1 MLKKI
6 SLFLALLMTS
16 FVLGSCSGITM
27 LSDSDADTYAKIHKR
42 YIQMSSYCADVK
54 ITVLSNKT
62 QKTYQAKQY
71 CLLPDKMMLDFSE
84 GLKIVFA
91 GDKVNVI
98 SGENSEEF
106 HASDDVNYLFV
117 HEFFELYY
125 RSQDTAVSAQNHDD
139 GGSTFLETELIN
151 QTSHRYKAVLKIN
164 NKTLNPERLTVRDL
178 GGNDVIYAD
187 FSSFLYNAKIAEEIF
202 TDNGG

>member
-1 MLKKI
+1 MKKI
-6 SLFLALLMTS
+6 SLFFTLLMMCLALS
-16 FVLGSCSGITM
+16 SCSGITM

-42 YIQMSSYCADVK
+42 YIQMPSYCADVK
-54 ITVLSNKT
+54 ITVLGNKT

-71 CLLPDKMMLDFSE
+71 YLSPDKMMLDFSG
-84 GLKIVFA
+84 GLKIIFA
-91 GDKVNVI
+91 GDKAKVI

-117 HEFFELYY
+117 NEFFELYY
-125 RSQDTAVSAQNHDD
+125 RSQDTAVSTQNHDD

-151 QTSHRYKAVLKIN
+151 QTSHRYKAVLKVN

-178 GGNDVIYAD
+178 GGNDVICAD

>member
-1 MLKKI
+1 MMC
-6 SLFLALLMTS
+6 LALS
-16 FVLGSCSGITM
+16 SCSGITM

-42 YIQMSSYCADVK
+42 YIQMLSYCADVK
-54 ITVLSNKT
+54 ITVLGNKT

-71 CLLPDKMMLDFSE
+71 YLSPDKMMLDFSG
-84 GLKIVFA
+84 GLKIIFA
-91 GDKVNVI
+91 GDKAKVI

-117 HEFFELYY
+117 NEFFELYY
-125 RSQDTAVSAQNHDD
+125 RSQDTAVSTQNHDD

-151 QTSHRYKAVLKIN
+151 QTSHRYKAVLKVN

-178 GGNDVIYAD
+178 GGNDVICAD